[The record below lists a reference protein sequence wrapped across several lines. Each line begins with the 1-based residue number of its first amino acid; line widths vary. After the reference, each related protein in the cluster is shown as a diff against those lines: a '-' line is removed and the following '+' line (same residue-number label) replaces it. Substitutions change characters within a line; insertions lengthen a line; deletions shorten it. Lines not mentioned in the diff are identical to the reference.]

1 MLFYISTLV
10 LGVIAGA
17 FIAVIVSSCRPNR
30 AIDLYNRLQND
41 GNQGNSLRCS
51 AYNAVNVNSVLDK
64 DDLWGNEE
72 QSADESDS
80 SVNKAGSNDN
90 SKEPDSDSIPS
101 GIRFA
106 VGGTSTSSGR
116 TRKSNKVYIA
126 GPGMFNASQFHGE
139 APEGIAVIEVEEHQV
154 EPMVKMVLQHP
165 DFIRQAFAMS
175 GKMVIT
181 LDELM
186 DIWEVLSGDK
196 VPEGARRSARN

>member
-1 MLFYISTLV
+1 MLFYISALV
-10 LGVIAGA
+10 LGIIAGA
-17 FIAVIVSSCRPNR
+17 FIAVIVSSFRPNR
-30 AIDLYNRLQND
+30 AHELYNRLQND
-41 GNQGNSLRCS
+41 SNRGNSFKRS

-64 DDLWGNEE
+64 DNLWDDEKQGD
-72 QSADESDS
+72 DESDP
-80 SVNKAGSNDN
+80 SVSKAD
-90 SKEPDSDSIPS
+90 SKDPVSDSIPS
-101 GIRFA
+101 GIRFT
-106 VGGTSTSSGR
+106 VGGTSTSSGT
-116 TRKSNKVYIA
+116 TRKSNKVYVA

-139 APEGIAVIEVEEHQV
+139 VPEGIAVIEVEKHQV
-154 EPMVKMVLQHP
+154 EPIVKMVLQHP

>member
-1 MLFYISTLV
+1 MLFYISALV
-10 LGVIAGA
+10 LGIIAGA
-17 FIAVIVSSCRPNR
+17 FIAVIVSSFRPNR
-30 AIDLYNRLQND
+30 AHELYNRLQND
-41 GNQGNSLRCS
+41 SNRGNSFKRS

-64 DDLWGNEE
+64 DNLWSDKE
-72 QSADESDS
+72 QSADGSDTDA
-80 SVNKAGSNDN
+80 NKAD
-90 SKEPDSDSIPS
+90 SKNLTSDPIPS
-101 GIRFA
+101 GIRFT
-106 VGGTSTSSGR
+106 VGGTSTSSGL
-116 TRKSNKVYIA
+116 TRKSNKVYVA

-139 APEGIAVIEVEEHQV
+139 APEGIAVIEVEKHQV

-186 DIWEVLSGDK
+186 NIWEVLSGDK

>member
-1 MLFYISTLV
+1 MLFYISALV
-10 LGVIAGA
+10 LGIIAGA
-17 FIAVIVSSCRPNR
+17 FIAVIVSSFRPNR
-30 AIDLYNRLQND
+30 AHELYNRLQND
-41 GNQGNSLRCS
+41 SNRGNSFKRS

-64 DDLWGNEE
+64 DDLWGEEE
-72 QSADESDS
+72 QSADELNT
-80 SVNKAGSNDN
+80 SVNKADSNNGSKDLT
-90 SKEPDSDSIPS
+90 SDSIPS
-101 GIRFA
+101 GIRFT
-106 VGGTSTSSGR
+106 VGGTSTSSGL
-116 TRKSNKVYIA
+116 TRKSNKVYVA

-139 APEGIAVIEVEEHQV
+139 APEGIAVIEVEKHQV

-186 DIWEVLSGDK
+186 NIWEVLSGDK

>member
-41 GNQGNSLRCS
+41 GNQGNSLRRS

-72 QSADESDS
+72 RSADESES

>member
-1 MLFYISTLV
+1 MLFYISALV

-17 FIAVIVSSCRPNR
+17 FIAVIVSSFRPNR
-30 AIDLYNRLQND
+30 ARNLYNRLQNN
-41 GNQGNSLRCS
+41 NQNNSLRRS

-64 DDLWGNEE
+64 DDDLWGDEE
-72 QSADESDS
+72 RSADESNTAFNKAETKNGSKDLTSDS
-80 SVNKAGSNDN
+80 S
-90 SKEPDSDSIPS
+90 PS
-101 GIRFA
+101 GIHFT
-106 VGGTSTSSGR
+106 VGGNSASSSR
-116 TRKSNKVYIA
+116 SRKGKKVYVA

-154 EPMVKMVLQHP
+154 DSMVKMVLQHP

-175 GKMVIT
+175 RKMVIT

-196 VPEGARRSARN
+196 VPEGARRSARS

>member
-1 MLFYISTLV
+1 MLFYISALV
-10 LGVIAGA
+10 LGIIAGA
-17 FIAVIVSSCRPNR
+17 FIAVIVSSFRPNR
-30 AIDLYNRLQND
+30 AHELYNRLQND
-41 GNQGNSLRCS
+41 SNRGNSFKRS

-64 DDLWGNEE
+64 DNLWGDEDR
-72 QSADESDS
+72 SADELNT
-80 SVNKAGSNDN
+80 VANKAKTRN
-90 SKEPDSDSIPS
+90 SSKDLASDSIPS
-101 GIRFA
+101 S
-106 VGGTSTSSGR
+106 VGSNSVSSSR
-116 TRKSNKVYIA
+116 ARKGKKVYVA

-196 VPEGARRSARN
+196 VSEGARRSARN